1 MNGRHVD
8 IVMIHWKETCV
19 LLSSLLKNHKSV
31 DLKHITIQMSKCNK
45 RKSVSYQ
52 RFWMGY
58 LRKGRYQRGDNS
70 AFLVHTFSQS
80 EKLHSCQIASEIHS
94 LTRNKKK
101 CLLWWVTTN
110 IVFLTIST
118 IQLSHV
124 NNVKT
129 AVNNQENQLS
139 NYPRHCRF
147 LQYQHSICQCGWATE
162 AWSENVLQCVA
173 LLINYGSATQ
183 TQKHKMDHLITC
195 MQAPRTLF
203 WSFRTLIGRLDRDL
217 RTMWC
222 RQYIWANVKQFHH
235 LKDIQIV

>member
-1 MNGRHVD
+1 MCFAVITTEKPQKCRFKTYNNTDVK
-8 IVMIHWKETCV
+8 MQQKEIC
-19 LLSSLLKNHKSV
+19 LLSEILNGILKKR
-31 DLKHITIQMSKCNK
+31 TISKRRQFCFSSSYIQPIWETAFMSD
-45 RKSVSYQ
+45 S
-52 RFWMGY
+52 FWNTFF
-58 LRKGRYQRGDNS
+58 NS
-70 AFLVHTFSQS
+70 S
-80 EKLHSCQIASEIHS
+80 
-94 LTRNKKK
+94 NKKK
-101 CLLWWVTTN
+101 CLLWWVTSN

-124 NNVKT
+124 NNVKK

-203 WSFRTLIGRLDRDL
+203 WSFRTLIGRLDHD
-217 RTMWC
+217 
-222 RQYIWANVKQFHH
+222 
-235 LKDIQIV
+235 